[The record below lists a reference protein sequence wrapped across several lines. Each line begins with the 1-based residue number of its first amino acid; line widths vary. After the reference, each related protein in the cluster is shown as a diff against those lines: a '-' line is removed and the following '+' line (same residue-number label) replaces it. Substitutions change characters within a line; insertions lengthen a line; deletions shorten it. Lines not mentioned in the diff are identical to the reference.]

1 MHILSLLL
9 QASPALAW
17 NPNNNY
23 APAHVDCP
31 SGVNQ
36 FVRQASTGINSDEAK
51 WVSDRHSVA
60 KPAMLD
66 FLKRV
71 NMSQFDADSFLSNTS
86 INFGLTFAG
95 GGYRAMLTGAGAFA
109 AYDNRTVGST
119 EPGHLGGLVQAATY
133 VSGLSGASWLLGS
146 IVANNFT
153 TIEALLDSKD
163 VWDLS
168 NSIFNTGGINIF
180 STAKY
185 YDKLVDDVDS
195 KKGAGFNVSITDI
208 WGRALSLQFINLDQ
222 GGPAMTWSDI
232 RQYNAFTTHQMPF
245 PLILADGRAPGT
257 KIISTNSTIFEMTPF
272 ELGSWDP
279 SLEAFTD
286 IKWLGTNVTNGV
298 PNNNTC
304 VIGYDNSGFFMGTS
318 SSLFNQFILR
328 LNSSG
333 VSGVLYKL
341 ASAILSDLDQDSNDI
356 AIYAPNPFYRNSTTH
371 SSIEK
376 SQYLDLVD
384 GGEDGQN
391 VPFYS
396 LIQPERKVDAIIAFD
411 NSADTTQSWP
421 NAVSITNTYARQFGN
436 QSRNNFFPSVPDNN
450 TFINSK
456 LYSRPVFFGCYA
468 SNFTDL
474 RTKAN
479 APANYSPPLII
490 YNSNGYY
497 TYMSNVSTF
506 KMSYENNEMRSIVE
520 NSYAVATYGNGTI
533 DPEYGACVGCA
544 LIQRELERR
553 GQNQTDQCKKC
564 FDRYCWDGKL
574 NSTQPSPEFL
584 AAMWSSPGVK
594 AQGSSASSAS
604 STKSKSGATSL
615 LSGSEV
621 MAKLVMVMAIFV
633 LSLGV

>member
-1 MHILSLLL
+1 
-9 QASPALAW
+9 
-17 NPNNNY
+17 
-23 APAHVDCP
+23 
-31 SGVNQ
+31 
-36 FVRQASTGINSDEAK
+36 
-51 WVSDRHSVA
+51 
-60 KPAMLD
+60 
-66 FLKRV
+66 
-71 NMSQFDADSFLSNTS
+71 
-86 INFGLTFAG
+86 
-95 GGYRAMLTGAGAFA
+95 
-109 AYDNRTVGST
+109 
-119 EPGHLGGLVQAATY
+119 
-133 VSGLSGASWLLGS
+133 
-146 IVANNFT
+146 
-153 TIEALLDSKD
+153 
-163 VWDLS
+163 
-168 NSIFNTGGINIF
+168 
-180 STAKY
+180 
-185 YDKLVDDVDS
+185 
-195 KKGAGFNVSITDI
+195 
-208 WGRALSLQFINLDQ
+208 
-222 GGPAMTWSDI
+222 
-232 RQYNAFTTHQMPF
+232 MPF

-456 LYSRPVFFGCYA
+456 LYSRPVFLAVMRPTLQICA
-468 SNFTDL
+468 QKQTRRPIIL
-474 RTKAN
+474 RH
-479 APANYSPPLII
+479 
-490 YNSNGYY
+490 
-497 TYMSNVSTF
+497 
-506 KMSYENNEMRSIVE
+506 
-520 NSYAVATYGNGTI
+520 
-533 DPEYGACVGCA
+533 
-544 LIQRELERR
+544 
-553 GQNQTDQCKKC
+553 
-564 FDRYCWDGKL
+564 
-574 NSTQPSPEFL
+574 
-584 AAMWSSPGVK
+584 
-594 AQGSSASSAS
+594 
-604 STKSKSGATSL
+604 
-615 LSGSEV
+615 
-621 MAKLVMVMAIFV
+621 
-633 LSLGV
+633 